1 MVVMF
6 IKHQNQYKKWFK
18 AIFLSTFI
26 QIVKM
31 KYYTMC
37 M

>member
-1 MVVMF
+1 MVVMV
-6 IKHQNQYKKWFK
+6 IKHQNQYTKWFK
-18 AIFLSTFI
+18 AISLSTLI
-26 QIVKM
+26 QIVEM